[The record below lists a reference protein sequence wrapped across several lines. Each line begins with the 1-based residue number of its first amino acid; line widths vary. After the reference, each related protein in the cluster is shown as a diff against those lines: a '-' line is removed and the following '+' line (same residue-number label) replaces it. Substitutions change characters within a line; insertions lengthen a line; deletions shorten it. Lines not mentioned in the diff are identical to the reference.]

1 MNLGRRKSH
10 HPLRLRHRRTDL
22 LRGHVRSLATL
33 RTESAARLH
42 LIPPGSLSQGL
53 LVTRGVFSFSRRES
67 PNMTHTHEDGYG
79 SRFEDFADAGA
90 IAALRCR
97 AAHFVEDGFE
107 NRETGVDDAEEGF
120 EGGEQGDE
128 SIGCLSISGNYGRCC
143 VDAVKSE
150 SADAV
155 ESM

>member
-1 MNLGRRKSH
+1 
-10 HPLRLRHRRTDL
+10 
-22 LRGHVRSLATL
+22 
-33 RTESAARLH
+33 
-42 LIPPGSLSQGL
+42 
-53 LVTRGVFSFSRRES
+53 
-67 PNMTHTHEDGYG
+67 MTHTHEDGYG
-79 SRFEDFADAGA
+79 SRFEDFGDAGA

-107 NRETGVDDAEEGF
+107 DRETGVDDAEEGF

-128 SIGCLSISGNYGRCC
+128 SIGCLSVSGNYGSRC

-155 ESM
+155 ESV